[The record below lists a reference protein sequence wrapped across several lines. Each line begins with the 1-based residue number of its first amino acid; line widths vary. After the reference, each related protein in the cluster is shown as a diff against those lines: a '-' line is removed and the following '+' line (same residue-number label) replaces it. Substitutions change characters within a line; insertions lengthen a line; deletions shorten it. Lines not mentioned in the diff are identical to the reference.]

1 MTHAAPDTETPSL
14 STHAI
19 GLRSDL
25 FTHHVDARWTM
36 AYAAALGARAPI
48 CFDTTGTAARAAQ
61 LADDVQVLAHPCFP
75 VCLEWPAIL
84 DSRAKQA
91 AFGLTPIVGA
101 RAVHAT
107 HDLELLRPLRAGET
121 LRTQAEVIAL
131 EARRPGTY
139 QLTRLLTVDANDQ
152 VVARTWQGTLFRGVG
167 VHGDGGHMHAEG
179 TPASLAEPHGARAC
193 EDRFAL
199 EIPANAAHVYTECAR
214 IWNPIHTDR
223 KAAID
228 AGLPDIILH
237 GTATLA
243 FAVSQLLGEYIADAP
258 QRVRRLG
265 CRFSGMV
272 MLPSTLALHVNVLGQ
287 DGLRFTV
294 QDARGQ
300 PVLSA
305 GFVQFDAGA

>member
-1 MTHAAPDTETPSL
+1 
-14 STHAI
+14 
-19 GLRSDL
+19 
-25 FTHHVDARWTM
+25 
-36 AYAAALGARAPI
+36 
-48 CFDTTGTAARAAQ
+48 
-61 LADDVQVLAHPCFP
+61 
-75 VCLEWPAIL
+75 
-84 DSRAKQA
+84 
-91 AFGLTPIVGA
+91 
-101 RAVHAT
+101 
-107 HDLELLRPLRAGET
+107 
-121 LRTQAEVIAL
+121 
-131 EARRPGTY
+131 
-139 QLTRLLTVDANDQ
+139 
-152 VVARTWQGTLFRGVG
+152 
-167 VHGDGGHMHAEG
+167 MHAEG
-179 TPASLAEPHGARAC
+179 TAASLAEPHGARAC

>member
-1 MTHAAPDTETPSL
+1 MTNAAPTTDPLTL
-14 STHAI
+14 STRAI
-19 GLRSDL
+19 GLRSDT

-36 AYAAALGARAPI
+36 AYAAALGERAAI
-48 CFDTTGTAARAAQ
+48 YFDTTGNAARAAN
-61 LADDVQVLAHPCFP
+61 LPDDARVLAHPCFP
-75 VCLEWPAIL
+75 VCLEWPVIL

-91 AFGLTPIVGA
+91 PFGLTPVVGA

-107 HDLELLRPLRAGET
+107 HDLELLRPLRADEA
-121 LRTQAEVIAL
+121 LRTHAEVIAL
-131 EARRPGTY
+131 EARRPGAY
-139 QLTRLLTVDANDQ
+139 QLTRLLTLDANDQ

-167 VHGDGGHMHAEG
+167 VHEDASHTARAGAP
-179 TPASLAEPHGARAC
+179 PALPDPDGARPC
-193 EDRFAL
+193 EDRFDVQ
-199 EIPANAAHVYTECAR
+199 IHANAAHVYTECAR

-243 FAVSQLLGEYIADAP
+243 FAISQLLGAYLANAP

-272 MLPSTLALHVNVLGQ
+272 AMPSSLALHVNTLGR

-294 QDARGQ
+294 QDEHGNA
-300 PVLSA
+300 VLSA
-305 GFVQFDAGA
+305 GFVQFDAA